1 MSARKHGTARSA
13 LAQDRTNV
21 ETVLHYKLPKQQP
34 RRLPLALTSTIRAA
48 KEFIQRENEIT
59 ATFKL
64 RVYVAGKARY
74 LHPDQTLSDASQLGG
89 TLNVFYADAAQKQRE
104 RRLQASATAKLV
116 KEDVEEEGRKGR
128 KHVTEE
134 TNRLSALLVPHFGP
148 DVENATVDQLRK
160 RKAASAEEYD
170 KKIAEAKEREAAL
183 RQMKPAELRA
193 KLQEKGVD
201 VSGPKKAL
209 VRRLCNSGQEVGG
222 SSGPSE
228 PQGTTPARGAA
239 KRPRSTAAAA
249 SGDTWPLATPP
260 SLQAPPVRTLLQA
273 AEGCVRER
281 QPKKKVSPGPPP
293 QDLARQ
299 IFHKGFFFGALL
311 EEVWKWLQT
320 RRPYVVR
327 YGRFRKEVI
336 TRPKENFALQ
346 RADGAFPSYQWGQV
360 KADYTL
366 IEVTPEPVLKCARML
381 ETHFGHPEGYL
392 NSQLATYYVHG
403 EDQYLVIHQDKA
415 VDHRSTG
422 DVEDSTPIYNA
433 SFGAMRHFV
442 LTDLASL
449 GEHERGKMLIY
460 EDFAMH
466 SGDLVVIPPK
476 TNRDYG
482 HGVYKDPSADRLRVS
497 IVFRHVDKHWVRKLE
512 DGTWEHCSRDSHG
525 DDGPWA
531 PLPLGDEPAN
541 PAGRLDARRELCE
554 EKLREKQERREQRG
568 GKRARKQQPGAPGD
582 LEPLSAHLGAGDT
595 AV

>member
-1 MSARKHGTARSA
+1 MLAETGTDITSMFLQSSREALLQVPERRDGVLEKLCSWAAASCLGHLEGQLRGRVLYAIVPAGPARVLRRPLSAVEHFLPRVDDRLRIPARFAVDPLATGGYYNVFLEEELAPAGPLSCSATDGSA
-13 LAQDRTNV
+13 LA
-21 ETVLHYKLPKQQP
+21 
-34 RRLPLALTSTIRAA
+34 
-48 KEFIQRENEIT
+48 
-59 ATFKL
+59 
-64 RVYVAGKARY
+64 
-74 LHPDQTLSDASQLGG
+74 
-89 TLNVFYADAAQKQRE
+89 
-104 RRLQASATAKLV
+104 
-116 KEDVEEEGRKGR
+116 
-128 KHVTEE
+128 
-134 TNRLSALLVPHFGP
+134 
-148 DVENATVDQLRK
+148 
-160 RKAASAEEYD
+160 
-170 KKIAEAKEREAAL
+170 
-183 RQMKPAELRA
+183 
-193 KLQEKGVD
+193 
-201 VSGPKKAL
+201 
-209 VRRLCNSGQEVGG
+209 
-222 SSGPSE
+222 
-228 PQGTTPARGAA
+228 TP
-239 KRPRSTAAAA
+239 
-249 SGDTWPLATPP
+249 
-260 SLQAPPVRTLLQA
+260 
-273 AEGCVRER
+273 RER

-531 PLPLGDEPAN
+531 PLPLGDEPAT